1 MASTKHR
8 KRGYI
13 EQRASGSY
21 RAVVYA
27 GVDPLTGRERYLR
40 ESADTRKAA
49 QAALTRLQAQVDERR
64 HPRSGVTIG
73 ELLEQWMEVSRHEAS
88 TAERYA
94 DIIRVYL
101 QPTFG
106 STPAGKI
113 DAELLERFYGRL
125 QRCRRLC
132 SGAKRRGHTCE
143 PLAPN
148 TVRKIHFVMR
158 SALALGVRWRHLGV
172 NEATIAHPP
181 AFEPHD
187 PDPPSPAEAAAVLNE
202 VADDPEWCL
211 FLWLTMTTGSRRG
224 EMCALRWSEV
234 DFPRRIV
241 TVAHNTDGK
250 TVKSTKT
257 HQGRRLALDDVA
269 VDMLSGFKHQRIEL
283 CERLGVEFDE
293 EGFVFSS
300 LPDGSAPMRPRTA
313 SQRFRRLAERLK
325 LRSKRLHSLRHY
337 SATELIA
344 AGVDVRTVAGR
355 LGHGSGGATTLK
367 VYAAWV
373 ADADRRAAD
382 AIGRILARPEATH
395 RRPRAPYEVLAGIL
409 REQITSGVLAPN
421 APLPAIAELA
431 AAHTVSVGTAQR
443 AVGLLKAEGL
453 VQTGSGRRTIVLP
466 LS

>member
-1 MASTKHR
+1 MATTKR
-8 KRGYI
+8 RTRGFV
-13 EQRASGSY
+13 EQRASGQW

-27 GVDPLTGRERYLR
+27 GVDPLSGRERRLK
-40 ESADTRKAA
+40 ESAPTKKAA
-49 QAALTRLQAQVDERR
+49 QAALSRMQTQVDERR
-64 HPRSGVTIG
+64 HPRSAITMGD
-73 ELLEQWMEVSRHEAS
+73 LLEQWMEVSRHEAS
-88 TAERYA
+88 TAERYS
-94 DIIRVYL
+94 DLIRVYL
-101 QPTFG
+101 GPVFG
-106 STPAGKI
+106 SMPAGKI

-125 QRCRRLC
+125 LRCRKLC
-132 SGAKRRGHTCE
+132 SGAKRKDHECE

-148 TVRKIHFVMR
+148 TVRKIHFTLR
-158 SALALGVRWRHLGV
+158 SALARGVRWRYLGV
-172 NEATIAHPP
+172 NEAEVAEPP
-181 AFEPHD
+181 AFETHD

-202 VADDPEWCL
+202 VADDTEWCL

-224 EMCALRWSEV
+224 EMCALRWSDI

-269 VDMLSGFKHQRIEL
+269 VDILGGFKAQRAEL
-283 CERLGVEFDE
+283 GERLGVDFDE
-293 EGFVFSS
+293 EGFVFSPV
-300 LPDGSAPMRPRTA
+300 PDGSVPMRPRTA
-313 SQRFRRLAERLK
+313 TQRYRRLAERLK

-337 SATELIA
+337 SATELIS

-382 AIGRILARPEATH
+382 AIGRILARPEPTQ
-395 RRPRAPYEVLAGIL
+395 RRPRAPYEVIAASL
-409 REQITSGVLAPN
+409 REQITSGALAPN
-421 APLPAIAELA
+421 APLPPIAELA

-443 AVGLLKAEGL
+443 AVSLLRIEGL

-466 LS
+466 TS

>member
-1 MASTKHR
+1 VATTKR
-8 KRGYI
+8 RNRGYI
-13 EQRASGSY
+13 EQRSSGSY

-40 ESADTRKAA
+40 ESAPTRKAA
-49 QAALTRLQAQVDERR
+49 QAALSRLQTQVDERR
-64 HPRSGVTIG
+64 HPRSGVTVG
-73 ELLEQWMEVSRHEAS
+73 ELLEQWTEVARHETS

-94 DIIRVYL
+94 DLIRVYL
-101 QPTFG
+101 LPTFG
-106 STPAGKI
+106 SMRAGKL

-125 QRCRRLC
+125 LRCRKLC
-132 SGAKRRGHTCE
+132 SGTKRRGHTCE

-172 NEATIAHPP
+172 NEAAIAQPP

-187 PDPPSPAEAAAVLNE
+187 PDPPSPAEAAALLNE

-224 EMCALRWSEV
+224 EMCALRWS
-234 DFPRRIV
+234 DLDLTRRTV
-241 TVAHNTDGK
+241 SVAHNTDGK

-257 HQGRRLALDDVA
+257 HQGRRIALDDVA
-269 VDMLSGFKHQRIEL
+269 VEMLTAFKDQRIEL
-283 CERLGVEFDE
+283 CTKLGADLDDE
-293 EGFVFSS
+293 AFVFGTN
-300 LPDGSAPMRPRTA
+300 PDGSVPLRPRTA

-344 AGVDVRTVAGR
+344 AGVDIRTVAGR

-382 AIGRILARPEATH
+382 AIGRILPRPEASQ
-395 RRPRAPYEVLAGIL
+395 RRPRAPYEMVAAGL
-409 REQITSGVLAPN
+409 RERIETGEFP
-421 APLPAIAELA
+421 PGAELPPVPDIA
-431 AAHTVSVGTAQR
+431 AAHSVSVGTAQR
-443 AVGLLKAEGL
+443 AISLLRSEAL
-453 VQTGSGRRTIVLP
+453 VTTGPGRRTTVA
-466 LS
+466 

>member
-1 MASTKHR
+1 MGTTKR
-8 KRGYI
+8 RNRGYI
-13 EQRASGSY
+13 EQRSSGSH

-27 GVDPLTGRERYLR
+27 GVDPLTGRERYVR
-40 ESADTRKAA
+40 ESAPTRREAEK
-49 QAALTRLQAQVDERR
+49 ALTRLQNQVDEKR
-64 HPRSGVTIG
+64 HPRSGVTVG
-73 ELLEQWMEVSRHEAS
+73 ELLEQWTEVSRHETS

-94 DIIRVYL
+94 DLIRVYL

-106 STPAGKI
+106 SMPAGKL

-125 QRCRRLC
+125 LRCRKLC
-132 SGAKRRGHTCE
+132 TGAKNRGHTCE

-172 NEATIAHPP
+172 NEAAIAQPP

-187 PDPPSPAEAAAVLNE
+187 PDPPSPAEAAAILNE
-202 VADDPEWCL
+202 AANDPEWCL

-224 EMCALRWSEV
+224 EMCALRWS
-234 DFPRRIV
+234 DLDLGRRTV
-241 TVAHNTDGK
+241 SVAHNTDGK
-250 TVKSTKT
+250 TVKATKT

-269 VDMLSGFKHQRIEL
+269 VEMLVAYKQERADL
-283 CERLGVEFDE
+283 CSRLGAELE
-293 EGFVFSS
+293 EDAFVFGTT
-300 LPDGSAPMRPRTA
+300 PDGSHPLRPRTA

-344 AGVDVRTVAGR
+344 AGVDIRTVAGR

-382 AIGRILARPEATH
+382 AIGHILARPEAS
-395 RRPRAPYEVLAGIL
+395 RRHPRAPYEAVAAQL
-409 REQITSGVLAPN
+409 REQIEQGELAPG
-421 APLPAIAELA
+421 AELPPVSEIA
-431 AAHTVSVGTAQR
+431 AKHAVSVGTAQR
-443 AVGLLKAEGL
+443 AVSLLRSQQL
-453 VQTGSGRRTIVLP
+453 VVTSSGRRTTVV
-466 LS
+466 